1 MIWHKNRFEV
11 GTFDEVPSMSANQI
25 KTDLGV
31 ESCWGIFFFQMRLIP
46 FELLYWIAA
55 HHQSNP
61 ATLLFPSFFFNP
73 FFLNSLEL
81 IRSGLIS
88 AESPSFH

>member
-1 MIWHKNRFEV
+1 MIWHKDRFEV

-31 ESCWGIFFFQMRLIP
+31 ESCWGILFFKCGLYFLNC
-46 FELLYWIAA
+46 YWIAA
-55 HHQSNP
+55 HHQRNP
-61 ATLLFPSFFFNP
+61 ATLLFPSYFLKP
-73 FFLNSLEL
+73 FFQNSLEL